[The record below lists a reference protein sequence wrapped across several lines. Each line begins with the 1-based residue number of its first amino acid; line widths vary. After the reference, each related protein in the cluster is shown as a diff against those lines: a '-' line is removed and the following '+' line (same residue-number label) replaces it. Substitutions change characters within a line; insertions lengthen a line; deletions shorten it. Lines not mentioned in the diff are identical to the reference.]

1 MSYRLVDSNALA
13 IKYPEVNDMDCIYA
27 DLEDGLDNK
36 YHTIDNNIDTKDKLL
51 SKVAKEVQLVIDELK
66 DHISDYT
73 SNDLMWLDGFN
84 YGLKAA
90 MNILTERIEFV
101 HSVML

>member
-1 MSYRLVDSNALA
+1 MSYRLVDSNAIA

-27 DLEDGLDNK
+27 DLKDGLDNK
-36 YHTIDNNIDTKDKLL
+36 YHIIDDGFDAKDKL
-51 SKVAKEVQLVIDELK
+51 SKVVKEMQLVIDELK

-84 YGLKAA
+84 YGLKAT
-90 MNILTERIEFV
+90 MRLLTERIESV
-101 HSVML
+101 HNVI